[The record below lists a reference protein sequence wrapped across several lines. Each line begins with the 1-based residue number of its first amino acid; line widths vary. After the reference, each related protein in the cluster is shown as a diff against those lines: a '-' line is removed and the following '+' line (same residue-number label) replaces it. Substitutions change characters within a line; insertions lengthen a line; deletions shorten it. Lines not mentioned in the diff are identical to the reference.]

1 MYYKRYLK
9 RYEQN
14 EAAIVEL
21 EQEQLDLL
29 HVTEFSN
36 FNASEGY
43 SLSKEVKEVRM
54 KRRQL
59 KNENE
64 LLHEC
69 LKVIKKMNPHI
80 NQLNQSIGTIRN
92 IKKNQEVRSYK
103 CRVRDD
109 LQRRVI

>member
-1 MYYKRYLK
+1 MFKDVEQTMTWIRDVLQEVPK

-59 KNENE
+59 KT
-64 LLHEC
+64 
-69 LKVIKKMNPHI
+69 K
-80 NQLNQSIGTIRN
+80 
-92 IKKNQEVRSYK
+92 
-103 CRVRDD
+103 
-109 LQRRVI
+109 